1 MQPRAMLGGIF
12 VGGASSRM
20 NGVPKGLMRAPDG
33 DTIVGHVAR
42 AMREAGLEPVL
53 VGERAEYAGVGV
65 RAIADA
71 ADAGPLGGLVALL
84 ELAIR
89 DAPLRGRVDAARGEH
104 VVAIA
109 CDMPF
114 VSAELVRK
122 LTSAPDAPVVAPRRN
137 GRWEPLFAR
146 YDASRVL
153 EIAKARCARGELALQ
168 GLLDQVGAKALELD
182 AGEAARLVDWDSPED
197 VAASP
202 TLASATSE
210 RAVLVVADE
219 SRSAK
224 VDRVAVE
231 EPLEIRS
238 GRDAIA
244 ITMRTPGADAD
255 LAAGFLLGEGVVRA
269 RSDVRSIAAEGP
281 QAVSVDLVDA
291 ARARLVRAKRGF
303 WSTSSCG
310 ICGKDSIDRIAVD
323 LPPPARDETRFS
335 PRAISRMPGAL
346 RSAQAVFDRT
356 GGLHA
361 AGLFDARGELVRF
374 AEDVGRHNAVDKVI
388 GAEFLAGHVPLVGIA
403 LALSGRVA
411 FELVQKA
418 ALAGVSAIVAIGA
431 PTSLAVDLAE
441 RAGLTLVGF
450 ARDGRFNV
458 YTGASR
464 VSST

>member
-1 MQPRAMLGGIF
+1 MLGGIF

-20 NGVPKGLMRAPDG
+20 NGVPKGLMRTPDG
-33 DTIVGHVAR
+33 ETIVGHVAR

-53 VGERAEYAGVGV
+53 VGERPEYAGVGL

-84 ELAIR
+84 E
-89 DAPLRGRVDAARGEH
+89 AARGER

-122 LTSAPDAPVVAPRRN
+122 LAGAPDAPVVAPRRD

-168 GLLDQVGAKALELD
+168 GLLDQVGATALEVD
-182 AGEAARLVDWDSPED
+182 ARESAALVDWDRPED
-197 VAASP
+197 VGATA
-202 TLASATSE
+202 LASATSE
-210 RAVLVVADE
+210 RAVLVVSDE

-269 RSDVRSIAAEGP
+269 RSDVRSIAPEGLN
-281 QAVSVDLVDA
+281 AVSVELGDA
-291 ARARLVRAKRGF
+291 ARARLGRAKRGF

-323 LPPPARDETRFS
+323 LPPPARDATLFS

-361 AGLFDARGELVRF
+361 AGLFDASGELVRL

-388 GAEFLAGHVPLVGIA
+388 GAEFLAGRVPLVGTA

-418 ALAGVSAIVAIGA
+418 AVAGVSAIVAIGA
-431 PTSLAVDLAE
+431 PTSLAVELAE
-441 RAGLTLVGF
+441 RAGVTLVGF

-458 YTGASR
+458 YAGASR